1 MKINDHFM
9 KHIFK
14 VVSLALLIVLFIG
27 AAGCSEKDP
36 NIESPESS
44 VQHSSNDV
52 DSSQQHEAI
61 ESSSPPVSYIS
72 PYPNAISRG
81 DRYFYDYNTL
91 SQSKE
96 RVSNSDF
103 SIIVNDFKY
112 KNDYYVTDIKTGNK
126 VWVTSPSGKRFLFVS
141 VTVGPITTNERYTSP
156 YASDFKLV
164 DGINSYSPKLNICP
178 EMNVVIEN
186 LRTYDESIKDR
197 YALSEGEIYVKQ
209 AFFGSLNKAKGSG
222 AISGWLIFE
231 VPDTLTVNQD
241 TYVTLSLGPELS
253 VWKLFDI
260 MASVSVDKSPLSG
273 DIGVTFN
280 GGPEAQM
287 IHTIEVEVIQS
298 DGIRNIDSFS
308 IESGQRSIPA
318 TTKITVPGSKP
329 GEGKDH
335 VIVTFIRRDGERIIK
350 YDDYIEAK
358 PRGPS

>member
-1 MKINDHFM
+1 MKN
-9 KHIFK
+9 IFK

-36 NIESPESS
+36 GFESPESS
-44 VQHSSNDV
+44 VQYSNDEIE
-52 DSSQQHEAI
+52 SSQQQEAI
-61 ESSSPPVSYIS
+61 ESISQPVSYIS

-81 DRYFYDYNTL
+81 ERYFYNYNTK
-91 SQSKE
+91 SQTKE
-96 RVSNSDF
+96 RDSNSDF

-112 KNDYYVTDIKTGNK
+112 KNDYYVTDLKTGNK

-141 VTVGPITTNERYTSP
+141 VTVGPITTNERHTSP

-164 DGINSYSPKLNICP
+164 DGSNSYSPKLNVCP

-186 LRTYDESIKDR
+186 LQTYDESIKDR
-197 YALSEGEIYVKQ
+197 YTLPEGQIYVKQ
-209 AFFGSLNKAKGSG
+209 GFFASLNEAKGSG
-222 AISGWLIFE
+222 ARSGWLIFE
-231 VPDTLTVNQD
+231 VPDTLTVSRD

-287 IHTIEVEVIQS
+287 IYTIEVEVIQPG
-298 DGIRNIDSFS
+298 GIRNIDSIS

-350 YDDYIEAK
+350 YDDYMEAK
-358 PRGPS
+358 PRGPSSS